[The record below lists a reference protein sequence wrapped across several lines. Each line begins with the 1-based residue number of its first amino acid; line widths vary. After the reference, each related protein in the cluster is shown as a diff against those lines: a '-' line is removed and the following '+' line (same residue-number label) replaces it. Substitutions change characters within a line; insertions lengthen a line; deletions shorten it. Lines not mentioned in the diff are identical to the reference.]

1 VLYDIAKIFDDD
13 KCLDMLQLLVKLKV
27 NLAKPNNW
35 ELIFQLALEGK
46 NKCVVEMIERNGFPC
61 TTLNDKGDNLLF
73 PAALTN
79 SVELIDYLIRSEVSV
94 KHRNYSDRLAV
105 DVAIKYG
112 NTAAINRLFA
122 GSCDVNYQNEV

>member
-61 TTLNDKGDNLLF
+61 TTLND
-73 PAALTN
+73 
-79 SVELIDYLIRSEVSV
+79 
-94 KHRNYSDRLAV
+94 
-105 DVAIKYG
+105 G